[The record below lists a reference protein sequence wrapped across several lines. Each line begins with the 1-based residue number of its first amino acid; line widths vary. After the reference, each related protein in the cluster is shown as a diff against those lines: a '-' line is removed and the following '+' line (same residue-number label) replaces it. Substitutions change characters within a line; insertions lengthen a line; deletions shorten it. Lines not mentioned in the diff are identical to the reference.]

1 MAAARTPTPQAANE
15 ALAALERY
23 QLHVTRLAGN
33 WLDMDLYHAVSAD
46 IEQVRRSCHGVPH
59 LAAAWINLLIAHAE
73 LMHALWRGSRP
84 GGAGAEERQE
94 LLARTRAAG
103 LSLQDVC
110 MQLLKA
116 SGQAD

>member
-1 MAAARTPTPQAANE
+1 MAAARTSTPQAASE

-33 WLDMDLYHAVSAD
+33 WLDMDLYHSVSAD

-59 LAAAWINLLIAHAE
+59 LAGPWVNLLIAHAE

-84 GGAGAEERQE
+84 GGSGEQRQE
-94 LLARTRAAG
+94 LLARTRAAC

-116 SGQAD
+116 AGQAG